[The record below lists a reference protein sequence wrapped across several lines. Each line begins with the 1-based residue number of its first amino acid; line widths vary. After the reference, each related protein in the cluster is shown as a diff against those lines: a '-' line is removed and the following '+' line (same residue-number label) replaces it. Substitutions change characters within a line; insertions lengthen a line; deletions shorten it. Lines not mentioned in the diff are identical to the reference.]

1 MFTNN
6 SVNRTA
12 PRRTARRAWLGRVD
26 YEDGLALQKK
36 LVAERQAGTST
47 DALILLEHPVTYT
60 IGRSGGEA
68 NLLVPEEEVRAR
80 GGSVHRVDRGGDITY
95 HGPGQLV
102 GYPILDLNDHY
113 RDVHRYLRDLEEV
126 LIRLLGDYGLCAER
140 VAGLSGVWVGMDKM
154 AAMGVH
160 VSRWVTSHGFALNV
174 TTELDDF
181 SRIVPCGI
189 RDRGVTSMARL
200 LGRPIGLDDVATK
213 AAARFAEV
221 FELTW
226 QPDRWVPVG

>member
-1 MFTNN
+1 MFANQ
-6 SVNRTA
+6 SVNEA
-12 PRRTARRAWLGRVD
+12 PGRHAAHRAWLGRIGYD
-26 YEDGLALQKK
+26 EGLALQKR
-36 LVAERQAGTST
+36 LVTERQAGTIPDT
-47 DALILLEHPVTYT
+47 LILLEHPVTYT

-68 NLLVPEEEVRAR
+68 NLLVSEEEVRAR

-102 GYPILDLNDHY
+102 GYPIVDLNDHY

-126 LIRLLGDYGLCAER
+126 LIRLLGDYGLRADR
-140 VAGLSGVWVGMDKM
+140 VAGLSGVWVGMDKV

-174 TTELDDF
+174 TTELSDF
-181 SRIVPCGI
+181 RRIVPCGI
-189 RDRGVTSMARL
+189 RDRGVTSMAQL
-200 LGRPIGLDDVATK
+200 LGRPVALDEVADRTAAHFAAVFGLQ
-213 AAARFAEV
+213 
-221 FELTW
+221 W